1 MSIYEEIEIED
12 MTWDEKRLGY
22 TYPCPCGDKFFIG
35 LEELYD
41 GEDVAP
47 CPSCTLRIR
56 VIFEE
61 DDLPEM
67 PDEPPDNIGEV
78 AELTV
83 SEITISE
90 QQQQPKA
97 ENNNQQDGAED
108 HCAKIVEKS
117 INAVDEHTLPITLQ

>member
-12 MTWDEKRLGY
+12 MTWDEERLGY

-97 ENNNQQDGAED
+97 YGTT
-108 HCAKIVEKS
+108 
-117 INAVDEHTLPITLQ
+117 NA